1 MYSDSGSESDSSAD
15 SGFTSSSGYQ
25 SSKYSPRAAPW
36 TCDPAFGVVH
46 QDQCSICRHY
56 MSHFVEGSRDSLSS
70 SFHSAVAERDGKPTM
85 RYLEGI
91 EEGRRIQVE
100 KDKAK
105 LARYREE
112 RSDAHM
118 KRHRAEAEAKRLRA
132 ELREMRDAFMAMQV
146 AYEEQIAALTFGP
159 GHAGD
164 ELEALRLLELQ
175 DALFAESGANE
186 LSARAIRLALGGPS
200 GKSAGGDSDSDAS
213 DSDSSETT
221 STATQVFD
229 SSDCSCSSSGEDD
242 SASRVGEIKLVSVEK
257 AREIMSELTQNATEP
272 ATLGRLR
279 ELCLDAHRTPKG
291 ERSAAHRFVLKEAWK
306 VPMVLSPR
314 VIGAGVPLL
323 AALPEV
329 FVDASGKGI
338 GFLWNGRWA
347 AWKLSK
353 GWRSGGRD
361 MQWAE
366 MVAVELGL
374 RTLIAAGVHST
385 HIRVRSDNRAVV
397 TALSSHVMRGSQ
409 EASILR
415 EVLALCKA
423 HAIAIMPV
431 WVWTKFNPADPLS
444 RGEFPSWDSYVD
456 TAIEIPIHLEQ
467 FVSNVQRRSA

>member
-1 MYSDSGSESDSSAD
+1 MYSDSGSESDSSGD

-25 SSKYSPRAAPW
+25 SSKYSPRAVPW

-46 QDQCSICRHY
+46 QEQCSICRHY

-112 RSDAHM
+112 RSDAQM

-159 GHAGD
+159 GHAED

-186 LSARAIRLALGGPS
+186 LSARAIRLALGGPG
-200 GKSAGGDSDSDAS
+200 GKSAGGNSDSDAS

-221 STATQVFD
+221 SETQVFD
-229 SSDCSCSSSGEDD
+229 SSDCSSSGEDD
-242 SASRVGEIKLVSVEK
+242 SGEIKLVSVEK

-291 ERSAAHRFVLKEAWK
+291 ERSAAHRFVLKESRCWRPYLK
-306 VPMVLSPR
+306 S
-314 VIGAGVPLL
+314 
-323 AALPEV
+323 
-329 FVDASGKGI
+329 
-338 GFLWNGRWA
+338 LWMRQGR
-347 AWKLSK
+347 
-353 GWRSGGRD
+353 G
-361 MQWAE
+361 
-366 MVAVELGL
+366 
-374 RTLIAAGVHST
+374 
-385 HIRVRSDNRAVV
+385 
-397 TALSSHVMRGSQ
+397 
-409 EASILR
+409 
-415 EVLALCKA
+415 
-423 HAIAIMPV
+423 
-431 WVWTKFNPADPLS
+431 
-444 RGEFPSWDSYVD
+444 
-456 TAIEIPIHLEQ
+456 
-467 FVSNVQRRSA
+467 